1 MFYKGPYDSKKE
13 WHTILMVPYGRGG
26 AGFSVLDITDRD
38 APMHLYSVLND
49 GIQTKVHVMDHN
61 GTISSYDYIKKIYD
75 LASFFES
82 ITVSSNNKGDLTC
95 KSDQSTDCQESN
107 VWTLDVPKLSKS
119 DISILIDDKPFN
131 NFTVKSSTITIPA
144 PPSGGQAQTK
154 PATEITLI
162 NKTLKFYGADP

>member
-1 MFYKGPYDSKKE
+1 MA
-13 WHTILMVPYGRGG
+13 HHIIAPYGRGG

-49 GIQTKVHVMDHN
+49 GIQTQVHVMDHN
-61 GTISSYDYIKKIYD
+61 GTISSYGYIKKIYD

-107 VWTLDVPKLSKS
+107 VWTLDVPNLSKS
-119 DISILIDDKPFN
+119 DVSILIELSFPTSIK
-131 NFTVKSSTITIPA
+131 TISVSIVV
-144 PPSGGQAQTK
+144 
-154 PATEITLI
+154 ITLI
-162 NKTLKFYGADP
+162 FAFLIILLSC